1 MLQECPVVL
10 RAHFPGGKTGKVQR
24 APEAI
29 APARKMMTLGGGS
42 QSWIDAAE
50 NHRKVLGQ
58 NILEPLTHRKSR

>member
-1 MLQECPVVL
+1 
-10 RAHFPGGKTGKVQR
+10 VQR

-58 NILEPLTHRKSR
+58 NIVEPLTHRKSR